1 MLSEIASFVEPV
13 LCRIIGFLY
22 SCTAPWNF
30 SDYKLALSKERSSNL
45 NLTIAGGSSANKTE
59 LKATI
64 SLPVKIGRN
73 LRSRFSYDSEFRDCS
88 QEVMQSD
95 SQIEKGDK
103 QYREKAGNVG
113 LENSE
118 VRDPGTLPDKID
130 SLMMVSF

>member
-1 MLSEIASFVEPV
+1 
-13 LCRIIGFLY
+13 
-22 SCTAPWNF
+22 
-30 SDYKLALSKERSSNL
+30 
-45 NLTIAGGSSANKTE
+45 
-59 LKATI
+59 
-64 SLPVKIGRN
+64 
-73 LRSRFSYDSEFRDCS
+73 
-88 QEVMQSD
+88 MQSD